1 MTAYTPTNKKKKSKF
16 DLGELIGQLLFDF
29 YARY

>member
-1 MTAYTPTNKKKKSKF
+1 MTETQDKTKKKSKF

-29 YARY
+29 YARF

>member
-1 MTAYTPTNKKKKSKF
+1 MIASQTKRKKKNKF